1 MNFSIVIPVYNEKK
15 NIVILI
21 KEITECIDEKFKYE
35 IIIVDDCSDDGSKET
50 LSKLSKEENLN
61 VIFHNKNMGQSFS
74 ILTGIKRASYKNILT
89 IDGDL
94 QNDPR
99 DINMLLYKYFEN
111 GYDLVAGIRKKRKDS
126 YIKIIS
132 SVLANYI
139 RSLILKDDCKDTGC
153 SLKIFSKEIFLNF
166 PFFNGIHR
174 FLPALY
180 KGYNKNIYF
189 VNVNHRYRVHGKSKY
204 GTIDRLIRG
213 IYDTIK
219 VYKIINNNNK
229 KS

>member
-15 NIVILI
+15 NIGILI
-21 KEITECIDEKFKYE
+21 KEITEYIDEKFKYE

-99 DINMLLYKYFEN
+99 DINMLLYNYFEN
-111 GYDLVAGIRKKRKDS
+111 GYDLVSGIRKKRKDS

-139 RSLILKDDCKDTGC
+139 RSLILKDNCKDTGC